1 MPPEMNNSS
10 AARRQ
15 TLITCSLFQGVSCLH
30 DASSTVLHGRRRLAG
45 SALAPPI
52 SGSLHQVRL
61 RGIGTAWWTMMHFT
75 SASGSSVT
83 SGLCLSAG
91 GGSEAVLVRRGCARP
106 RARAC
111 SELSRRVSLFGDVLN
126 PDAFMRRTCLSCC
139 ITAVAMATAKKKK
152 RLSF

>member
-1 MPPEMNNSS
+1 MNNFS

-15 TLITCSLFQGVSCLH
+15 TLITCSLFQGVSSLH
-30 DASSTVLHGRRRLAG
+30 HASSAVRHGCRWLAG

-52 SGSLHQVRL
+52 SGSLRQVRL
-61 RGIGTAWWTMMHFT
+61 RGIGTAWWPMMHFT

-83 SGLCLSAG
+83 SDLCLSGWGGG
-91 GGSEAVLVRRGCARP
+91 GGSEAVLVRRGCARL

-126 PDAFMRRTCLSCC
+126 PDAFMRKTCLSRC
-139 ITAVAMATAKKKK
+139 ITAVAMATAKKK
-152 RLSF
+152 LSF